1 MAIYTRR
8 GDRGT
13 TSLFGGKSGTRKDSP
28 RIAVLG
34 TIDELNSQLGF
45 VVSLVTRRAHRK
57 TRSIILG
64 IQQDLF
70 EIAAEVGTPPAVKPP
85 FTLTQA
91 SVKELEK
98 IIDRLEGSLP
108 ALGNFIFPGGS
119 TPGASLHVARS
130 VCRRLEREV
139 VHLARREKVNPEI
152 LRYLNRLSDC
162 LFMLAREVN
171 RVEKKPE
178 EIWKGK

>member
-1 MAIYTRR
+1 MAIYTRL
-8 GDRGT
+8 GDRGQT
-13 TSLFGGKSGTRKDSP
+13 RLFGKDKSATRKDSP

-45 VVSLVTRRAHRK
+45 AVSLLTRRSRAK
-57 TRSIILG
+57 DIILS
-64 IQQDLF
+64 IQKDLF
-70 EIAAEVGTPPAVKPP
+70 EIAAEVGTPTSAKTP
-85 FTLTQA
+85 FTLTQTR
-91 SVKELEK
+91 VKELEK
-98 IIDRLEGSLP
+98 IIDDLEGSLP

-119 TPGASLHVARS
+119 TPGAALHVSRS
-130 VCRRLEREV
+130 VARRTERDV

-178 EIWKGK
+178 EMWKGR

>member
-1 MAIYTRR
+1 M
-8 GDRGT
+8 
-13 TSLFGGKSGTRKDSP
+13 FGGKRGTRKDSP

-45 VVSLVTRRAHRK
+45 AVSLLTRRAHRK
-57 TRSIILG
+57 TRDIILR

-70 EIAAEVGTPPAVKPP
+70 EIAAEIGTPSRVKPP
-85 FTLTQA
+85 FNLTGDRT
-91 SVKELEK
+91 KELEK
-98 IIDRLEGSLP
+98 IVDKLEGSLP
-108 ALGNFIFPGGS
+108 ALANFIFPGGS
-119 TPGASLHVARS
+119 TPGASLHVSRS

-139 VHLARREKVNPEI
+139 VRLAQKEYVNPEI

-162 LFMLAREVN
+162 LFMLAREIN

-178 EIWKGK
+178 EVWKGK